1 MAMRANR
8 DEKDPVKQTDML
20 KELVSKVSF
29 LRMTTPKTYRDRR
42 TRHGSVT
49 YVIRDGVMVE
59 SQGKAESRVA
69 DGTMTM
75 EEARVRNQQLIKR
88 QHFGRTP
95 PDVRK
100 FF

>member
-1 MAMRANR
+1 MC
-8 DEKDPVKQTDML
+8 
-20 KELVSKVSF
+20 
-29 LRMTTPKTYRDRR
+29 KT
-42 TRHGSVT
+42 SLCE
-49 YVIRDGVMVE
+49 IC
-59 SQGKAESRVA
+59 RVA

>member
-1 MAMRANR
+1 MCSTFYHFVGMRC
-8 DEKDPVKQTDML
+8 
-20 KELVSKVSF
+20 SKT
-29 LRMTTPKTYRDRR
+29 LPGTKLCAYC
-42 TRHGSVT
+42 
-49 YVIRDGVMVE
+49 
-59 SQGKAESRVA
+59 RVA

>member
-1 MAMRANR
+1 MTVMLEANLAT
-8 DEKDPVKQTDML
+8 PAQTDMASCRC
-20 KELVSKVSF
+20 KS
-29 LRMTTPKTYRDRR
+29 LRVVQSPC
-42 TRHGSVT
+42 
-49 YVIRDGVMVE
+49 
-59 SQGKAESRVA
+59 AESRVA

-75 EEARVRNQQLIKR
+75 EEARTRNQQLLKR